1 MYLAESNFKDN
12 VKVVCNAFFSCYLL
26 NHPAIVGIAVLILCY
41 ACLVILLLFALHH
54 SVFLSWDCK
63 GGLKTNLNLWVLQAL
78 IINWLS
84 LSIYYPWWCWIKI
97 SVYFVKLSYQNIN
110 DHWKLPS
117 DSFYY
122 SSSLPYACSCI
133 LAAALKLFFC
143 SIYLYF
149 KSSGHDYQ
157 SWQSTSAG
165 KMNDVISVTFLV
177 FEFLACRLMWFIAN
191 NSSIGTQL
199 PQEDWV
205 SKGNHCRL
213 KWLV

>member
-12 VKVVCNAFFSCYLL
+12 VKVVCNASFSYYLL

-54 SVFLSWDCK
+54 SVFLCWDCK
-63 GGLKTNLNLWVLQAL
+63 GGLKTNSNLWVLQAL

-97 SVYFVKLSYQNIN
+97 SVYFVKFSYQNIN

-133 LAAALKLFFC
+133 LAAALKLF
-143 SIYLYF
+143 
-149 KSSGHDYQ
+149 
-157 SWQSTSAG
+157 
-165 KMNDVISVTFLV
+165 SVPFICTLN
-177 FEFLACRLMWFIAN
+177 LMDMTIKVDN
-191 NSSIGTQL
+191 QH
-199 PQEDWV
+199 QQV
-205 SKGNHCRL
+205 
-213 KWLV
+213 KWMMWSLWHSYSLNFWHVD